1 MQQAQDFIRH
11 CADFFDNAV
20 ASASDDE
27 LFAQGYL
34 RGHLDLAAGR
44 LLVEE
49 QPFTG
54 QQLIE
59 AVDQSLTQAI
69 AGGELND
76 ADAVLVRQIWSALAL
91 AGKTSPA
98 V

>member
-49 QPFTG
+49 QPFSEL
-54 QQLIE
+54 QLIS

-76 ADAVLVRQIWSALAL
+76 ADAALVRQIWSTLAQ
-91 AGKTSPA
+91 AGKTTAA

>member
-20 ASASDDE
+20 VSASDDE

-44 LLVEE
+44 FLVEE
-49 QPFTG
+49 QPFTE

-59 AVDQSLTQAI
+59 AVDQSLTLAI

-76 ADAVLVRQIWSALAL
+76 ADAALVRQIWSALA
-91 AGKTSPA
+91 AEGKTSLL

>member
-11 CADFFDNAV
+11 CADFFDTAV
-20 ASASDDE
+20 ATASDDE

-44 LLVEE
+44 FLVEE
-49 QPFTG
+49 QPFTE

-59 AVDQSLTQAI
+59 AVDQSLVQAI
-69 AGGELND
+69 EGGELND
-76 ADAVLVRQIWSALAL
+76 TDAALVRQIWSALAL
-91 AGKTSPA
+91 AGKTSLA

>member
-11 CADFFDNAV
+11 CADYFDAAV

-34 RGHLDLAAGR
+34 RGHVDLAAGR
-44 LLVEE
+44 LLLEE
-49 QPFTG
+49 QPFSA
-54 QQLIE
+54 QQLIG

-69 AGGELND
+69 DGGELNE
-76 ADAVLVRQIWSALAL
+76 ADAGLVWQIWRGLAVQ
-91 AGKTSPA
+91 S
-98 V
+98 

>member
-49 QPFTG
+49 QPFTEL
-54 QQLIE
+54 QLIE
-59 AVDQSLTQAI
+59 AVDQSLAQAI

-76 ADAVLVRQIWSALAL
+76 ADAALVRQIWSALTAE
-91 AGKTSPA
+91 GKTSLL